1 MPTYGCE
8 DFADPTGFAEPIER
22 VYEGAL
28 RVRDACGMS
37 LNDAAVK
44 RLVDAA
50 LTDYRAAL
58 QEGAR

>member
-8 DFADPTGFAEPIER
+8 DFADPTGSAEPIER

-28 RVRDACGMS
+28 KVRDACGMS

-44 RLVDAA
+44 RLVHVA
-50 LTDYRAAL
+50 LMEYHVAL
-58 QEGAR
+58 GESK

>member
-8 DFADPTGFAEPIER
+8 DFADPTGSVEPIEC
-22 VYEGAL
+22 VYEGVL

-50 LTDYRAAL
+50 LTEYRAAL
-58 QEGAR
+58 QEGTR